1 LFLATIY
8 LILSFANEKISPI
21 LLQAVTV
28 KPFEVAAICGP
39 LVCEAA
45 SFGRMEIKEGAE
57 NVLPDQK
64 NSSTSILSPFPYTR

>member
-45 SFGRMEIKEGAE
+45 SFGRMEIQRRSRECTPRSE
-57 NVLPDQK
+57 E
-64 NSSTSILSPFPYTR
+64 